1 MRASKSPSQITCRII
16 HAGMS
21 AEGMSVHELAK
32 RTGVHHNTVYTDL
45 KQPEKIP
52 QDRLWLYFTILNVP
66 VENALAR
73 IAAEFAEMLT
83 RR

>member
-32 RTGVHHNTVYTDL
+32 RTGVHHNTVYNDL
-45 KQPEKIP
+45 RQPEKIP

-66 VENALAR
+66 VDSALECIAQEFAATLAR
-73 IAAEFAEMLT
+73 
-83 RR
+83 R